1 MRLFGTQFELHS
13 PIHPGGVLVKLGT
26 EMSHGKTPN
35 GGAGCGDP
43 PGRRRRRVCRPCLG
57 GLKVRTHCSK
67 NQHEKVRYSLGGG
80 GGRCLLVAHDSLA
93 LSSSTGTAPIVC

>member
-1 MRLFGTQFELHS
+1 MRLFGTQFNLHS

-43 PGRRRRRVCRPCLG
+43 PRQEEEA
-57 GLKVRTHCSK
+57 GL
-67 NQHEKVRYSLGGG
+67 
-80 GGRCLLVAHDSLA
+80 
-93 LSSSTGTAPIVC
+93 